1 MDGYRLS
8 DFKVTKPFLFF
19 FLLMTALLSS
29 ACQFPRDTHGTLD
42 KVQDGVLKVGVTENP
57 PWVIRTESGAEGVEA
72 EIILVFAD
80 SLNAEVEW
88 HWGTETE
95 LLQALSQHQ
104 IHVVMGGL
112 TQQSPKKKG
121 TVQTEP
127 YFKTRITIGFP
138 RSQEKTTDI
147 DEVKVAL
154 PVLNQYSQALESR
167 GAIPEPMENLNNLN
181 MPVAN
186 AEWWLKAKGYEPGPW
201 DLFTESHVMAV
212 TEGENAFLQ
221 KLQHHINEFS
231 AIEPKLE
238 TWARQSKD

>member
-1 MDGYRLS
+1 MGRYQSVKYR
-8 DFKVTKPFLFF
+8 VIKPFICFF
-19 FLLMTALLSS
+19 ILLTALISS
-29 ACQFPRDTHGTLD
+29 ACQFPNDANDTLNNV
-42 KVQDGVLKVGVTENP
+42 KDGVLKVGVTENP
-57 PWVIRTESGAEGVEA
+57 PWVIRTDSGAEGVEA

-80 SLNAEVEW
+80 SLNAKVEW

-104 IHVVMGGL
+104 VHVVMGGL
-112 TQQSPKKKG
+112 TQQSPKTKG
-121 TVQTEP
+121 IVHTEP

-138 RSQEKTTDI
+138 HAQDKTTDI

-154 PVLNQYSQALESR
+154 PVVNQYSQALESR

-186 AEWWLKAKGYEPGPW
+186 AVWWLRAKGYEPGPW
-201 DLFTESHVMAV
+201 DLFTETHVMAV

-221 KLQHHINEFS
+221 KLQQHIDEFS
-231 AIEPKLE
+231 AVEAKLE

>member
-1 MDGYRLS
+1 MLGHHFIKLS
-8 DFKVTKPFLFF
+8 ASKSLFCCII
-19 FLLMTALLSS
+19 LLSAVLAS
-29 ACQFPRDTHGTLD
+29 ACQFPRDANGTLN
-42 KVQDGVLKVGVTENP
+42 KVKDGVLKVGVTENP
-57 PWVIRTESGAEGVEA
+57 PWVIRTDAGAEGVEA
-72 EIILVFAD
+72 EIILVLAD

-104 IHVVMGGL
+104 LHVVMGGL

-121 TVQTEP
+121 TVHTEP
-127 YFKTRITIGFP
+127 YYKTRITIGFP

-154 PVLNQYSQALESR
+154 PVVNQYSEALESR
-167 GAIPEPMENLNNLN
+167 GAIPVPMENLNNLN

-186 AEWWLKAKGYEPGPW
+186 VEWWLRAKGYEPGPW
-201 DLFTESHVMAV
+201 DLFTETHVMAV
-212 TEGENAFLQ
+212 AEGENAFLQ
-221 KLQHHINEFS
+221 KLQNHINAFS